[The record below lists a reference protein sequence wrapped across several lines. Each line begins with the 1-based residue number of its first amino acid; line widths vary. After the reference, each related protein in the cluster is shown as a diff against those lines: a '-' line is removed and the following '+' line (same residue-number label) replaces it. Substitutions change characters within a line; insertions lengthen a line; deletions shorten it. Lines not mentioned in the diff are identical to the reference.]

1 MILDTDILIDIDRNH
16 PNAQAWIASLTA
28 LPMIS
33 GFAALELLQG
43 CRNKS
48 EMTKVE
54 MFLSVFPIVW
64 PDEVDMN
71 WTFAN
76 FGQFR
81 LSHNIG
87 ILDCLIA
94 ATAIGLGVPIATF
107 NKKHFEA
114 VTGLTTVQPY
124 SK

>member
-1 MILDTDILIDIDRNH
+1 MILDTDILIDIDRGH
-16 PNAQAWIASLTA
+16 PNALAWIASLTA

-33 GFAALELLQG
+33 GFAALELIQG

-48 EMTKVE
+48 ELTKVE
-54 MFLSVFPIVW
+54 TFLSVFPLVW
-64 PDEVDMN
+64 PDEADMQ

-76 FGQFR
+76 YGQYR
-81 LSHNIG
+81 LTHNMG

-94 ATAIGLGVPIATF
+94 ATAMGASVPVATF
-107 NKKHFEA
+107 NRKHFEA
-114 VTGLTTVQPY
+114 VPGLATIQPY